1 MDTTETNQKVIA
13 VFDFD
18 GTLIKGDSL
27 FYFFLFRANIW
38 KIVLN
43 LIPALYYISLYKL
56 KLMPNFKAKEHL
68 FILFYKSM
76 PKSVF
81 DRKCEQFTEILERKL
96 KPQAIEKLKWHQ
108 QMRHEVV
115 IISASVENW
124 IIPLAKRLG
133 IHVVIGTKL
142 EVNNGRLTGKFQSKN
157 CYGSEKV
164 NRFKTH
170 YPAYQNYILYAY
182 GDSKGDRELLA
193 IAEHPFYR
201 SF

>member
-1 MDTTETNQKVIA
+1 MNTTETNQKVIA
-13 VFDFD
+13 AFDFD

-27 FYFFLFRANIW
+27 FYFFLFRASIW
-38 KIVLN
+38 KIIRN
-43 LIPALYYISLYKL
+43 LIPALYYISLHKL

-68 FILFYKSM
+68 FILFYRNM

-96 KPQAIEKLKWHQ
+96 KSRAIEKLKWHQ
-108 QMRHEVV
+108 QMKHEVV

-124 IIPLAKRLG
+124 IIPLANRLG

-142 EVNNGRLTGKFQSKN
+142 AVDNGRLTGKFQSKN

-164 NRFKTH
+164 NRLKTH
-170 YPAYQNYILYAY
+170 YSAHQNYILYAY